1 MLRYASVF
9 IKNQPDRTIE
19 SLYKFE
25 FEEKDVPKLVPAF
38 MNISRDNMQ
47 TMDKAKNFVIEYCIN
62 KRKSQDKTV
71 HNLALY
77 FYAERNKP
85 EELLSYLKNQENQK
99 EKGTTIHFEVDYA
112 LNVCKQKEK
121 EISSMID
128 VKNRTSA
135 VSSNA

>member
-19 SLYKFE
+19 RLYKFE

-62 KRKSQDKTV
+62 KRKS
-71 HNLALY
+71 
-77 FYAERNKP
+77 
-85 EELLSYLKNQENQK
+85 
-99 EKGTTIHFEVDYA
+99 
-112 LNVCKQKEK
+112 
-121 EISSMID
+121 
-128 VKNRTSA
+128 
-135 VSSNA
+135 